1 MSDSSKNTKLITPLA
16 ILSYPHLDKPQPSDD
31 GKPPK
36 YSAALI
42 IMPEVLEDPAERAK
56 FDAIQQALI
65 KAGTAK
71 WGEKFEAMAKGDGFK
86 KGLRRDAEAKW
97 GSRFAGAIYFNA
109 RSVNQPGLVYSHED
123 MSVPA
128 RPDGSRPPARVP
140 QEKIKEQFYP
150 GSYVRASV
158 SAFAFD
164 NKGGKGVSLGLNN
177 MQWVKDG
184 QRLDN
189 RAAAEDEFAADL
201 SQAPAKLEDLI

>member
-109 RSVNQPGLVYSHED
+109 RSVNQPGLVYPHAD
-123 MSVPA
+123 PA
-128 RPDGSRPPARVP
+128 TGKPARVP
-140 QEKIKEQFYP
+140 AEKIKEQFYP

-184 QRLDN
+184 PRLDN